1 MSGSAILDD
10 LDARGLLHDHTDRQA
25 FADLLDSGPVTFYYG
40 VDPTA
45 DSLHA
50 GNLIGLLVLRRFQEA
65 GHRPIALA
73 GGATGMIGDPSGR
86 SDERNLLDA
95 PTLAANVAGI
105 KAQLSRFVDFG
116 HANVPAV
123 MVDNADWTV
132 PTTLVD
138 FLRNVGK
145 HFTINQM
152 VAKESVRSRMS
163 SEAGIS
169 FTEFSYMLL
178 QANDFAHLHR
188 VHGCLF
194 QIGGSDQWGN
204 ITAGIDLIRRR
215 FATTAHGLT
224 WPLLTRADGSKFGKS
239 MGDNIWLAPERTSP
253 YRFFQYWINTDDR
266 DLRRFLLQLTLLP
279 VGEVDDILVAHEA
292 APERRLAQQRLAV
305 EVTSIVHGEAAA
317 ESAQEASAVLFGRAS
332 RDIPSPGV
340 LATLDGEIPTARMS
354 GPVTDPLEALIAV
367 GLATSK
373 GDARRAIA
381 GNGVEIAGQRLAPD
395 QVIDPDSVWHGQYV
409 LIRRGKQYGLLVLDG
424 A

>member
-1 MSGSAILDD
+1 MSGPTILDD

-25 FADLLDSGPVTFYYG
+25 FAELLDRGPVTFYYG

-50 GNLIGLLVLRRFQEA
+50 GNLIGLLVLRRLQEE

-86 SDERNLLDA
+86 SDERNLLDDA
-95 PTLAANVAGI
+95 TLAANVAGI
-105 KAQLSRFVDFG
+105 TAQLARFVDFD
-116 HANVPAV
+116 HATVPAM

-138 FLRNVGK
+138 FLRDVGK

-163 SEAGIS
+163 SESGIS

-188 VHGCLF
+188 EHDCRF

-204 ITAGIDLIRRR
+204 ITAGIELIRRR
-215 FATTAHGLT
+215 YGASAHGLT

-239 MGDNIWLAPERTSP
+239 MGDNVWLAAERTSP
-253 YRFFQYWINTDDR
+253 YRFYQYWINTDDR

-279 VGEVDDILVAHEA
+279 VRAVDEVIAGHES
-292 APERRLAQQRLAV
+292 APERRAGQQRLAM
-305 EVTSIVHGEAAA
+305 EVTSIVHGAPAAEAAR
-317 ESAQEASAVLFGRAS
+317 EASGVLFGRDAAA
-332 RDIPSPGV
+332 IPSELV
-340 LATLDGEIPTARMS
+340 LDTLDGEIPAARVPASM
-354 GPVTDPLEALIAV
+354 TDPVDLLVAV

-381 GNGVEIAGQRLAPD
+381 GNGVSVAGHRLGAD
-395 QVIDPDSVWHGQYV
+395 QPLPADAVWHDRYV
-409 LIRRGKQYGLLVLDG
+409 LIRRGKQYGLAVVER